1 LLWLSI
7 RRGVVRR
14 RDENHRKEQRFMQ
27 PDISVP
33 LSSPAALW
41 TGRAL
46 SALAAL
52 FLVFD
57 AIIKLIPIAA
67 VGEAMQQL
75 GYSNS
80 VALARGLGVVT
91 LVCVALYLSP
101 RTSVVGAILLTGLFG
116 GAMAS
121 HLRVGNPLFTHFLF
135 GAYLGVMVWG
145 GLWLRDARLRTL
157 MPWRTAP

>member
-1 LLWLSI
+1 
-7 RRGVVRR
+7 
-14 RDENHRKEQRFMQ
+14 MQ

-33 LSSPAALW
+33 QTSPAALW

-46 SALAAL
+46 SALAVL
-52 FLVFD
+52 FLVAD
-57 AIIKLIPIAA
+57 AIMKLIPIPA

-75 GYSNS
+75 GYPNS

-91 LVCVALYLSP
+91 LVCVALYASP
-101 RTSVVGAILLTGLFG
+101 GTSVLGAILLSGLFG

-121 HLRVGNPLFTHFLF
+121 HLRVGNPLFSHFLF
-135 GAYLGVMVWG
+135 GAYLGVIVWG

-157 MPWRTAP
+157 LPWRRAP